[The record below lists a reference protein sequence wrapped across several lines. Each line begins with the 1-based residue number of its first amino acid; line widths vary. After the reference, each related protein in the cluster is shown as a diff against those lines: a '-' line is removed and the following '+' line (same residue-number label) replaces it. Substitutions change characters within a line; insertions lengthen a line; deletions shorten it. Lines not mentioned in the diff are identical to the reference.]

1 MLNNFNTERENL
13 KGSCEGGFFVD
24 YRVKECIAGDFCD
37 TINSTFSEKL
47 TLAELM
53 FDVAS

>member
-13 KGSCEGGFFVD
+13 KVSYEGGFFIAR
-24 YRVKECIAGDFCD
+24 RVKERVAGDFCD
-37 TINSTFSEKL
+37 TINCTFSEKL